1 MVIGDISGY
10 SSLGLGSLRPQK
22 PNVEERAPV
31 TLDARLDPRAPN
43 EYAVGPFPT
52 IIPPPERPGDAKSA
66 EKRTS
71 QSNDPVSRA
80 FLSVANYSPTIHR
93 IDLEV

>member
-10 SSLGLGSLRPQK
+10 SSLGLGSLRPHK
-22 PNVEERAPV
+22 PNADERAPV
-31 TLDARLDPRAPN
+31 TLDARLDPKAPN
-43 EYAVGPFPT
+43 EYSVGPIPK
-52 IIPPPERPGDAKSA
+52 IIPPPERPSDAKSA

-71 QSNDPVSRA
+71 QNNDPASRA